1 MMAHDSSSP
10 RPNLSATAIAG
21 LEEALAA
28 FLADQSDG
36 SSLESALRTLTVE
49 AREKQVHAE
58 QLLIVLKDVWFSLP
72 QIRET
77 PLGGPQNAMLQRVIT
92 QCIRQYYSS

>member
-21 LEEALAA
+21 LEKALAA
-28 FLADQSDG
+28 FLANQSDG
-36 SSLESALRTLTVE
+36 SKLDSALRAVTAE

-72 QIRET
+72 QIRQT
-77 PLGGPQNAMLQRVIT
+77 PSGEHQNTLLQRVIT
-92 QCIRQYYSS
+92 QCIREYYSS